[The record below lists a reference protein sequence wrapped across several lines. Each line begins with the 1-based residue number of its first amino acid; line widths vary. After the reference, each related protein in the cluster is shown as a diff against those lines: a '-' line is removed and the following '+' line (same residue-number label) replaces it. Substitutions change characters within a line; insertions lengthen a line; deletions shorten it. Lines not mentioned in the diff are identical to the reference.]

1 MRWFRA
7 NKTFGSRLALFALAV
22 QFVLAF
28 GHTHHEYIYG
38 PARPAAAMAAAVPDG
53 SQPLPANHPAKHGD
67 DYCAI
72 CATMSLLGNSF
83 VAAPPT
89 LPLPSASHAVEQVDR
104 AARPSNPARRP
115 RPDRRFVLGF
125 GIAALF
131 CFCQRRRWPQA

>member
-28 GHTHHEYIYG
+28 GHIHHDDIYG
-38 PARPAAAMAAAVPDG
+38 SASPAAATAAAVPDG
-53 SQPLPANHPAKHGD
+53 SQPLPANHPANSD

-83 VAAPPT
+83 VAAAPT
-89 LPLPSASHAVEQVDR
+89 LPLPSASYAIEQRDR
-104 AARPSNPARRP
+104 VATIFVAPRRTAFQSRAP
-115 RPDRRFVLGF
+115 PT
-125 GIAALF
+125 A
-131 CFCQRRRWPQA
+131 